1 MTGVAGLWGRIK
13 TLAVTD
19 VGALLRGLGKEDLR
33 AFERVL
39 IESDLGVAAAGAL
52 IAEVQERIRRGAV
65 KTSDDLRAALEER
78 LALILA
84 EPGLGD
90 PGAVARASG
99 GPTVILMVG
108 VNGTGKTT
116 ATAKLAHRLGAEG
129 RKVML
134 VAADTY
140 RAGAVQQL
148 ERWAERLGVPCVK
161 GTAGGDPA
169 AVLFDALDA
178 APARGLDTVIADTAG
193 RLHTQ
198 DDLMKEL
205 QKMARI
211 AARKSP
217 GAPHETLLVL
227 DASTGQNAV
236 HQGKAFKAALPLT
249 GLFVTKLDGTAR
261 GGAVVAMRTELA
273 LPIRFLGVGEEAG
286 DLEVF
291 EPVRYARRLLGD

>member
-1 MTGVAGLWGRIK
+1 LAGLWGKLKR
-13 TLAVTD
+13 LAVTD
-19 VGALLRGLGKEDLR
+19 VGALLRGLGRAELR
-33 AFERVL
+33 DFERTL
-39 IESDLGVAAAGAL
+39 IEADLGVAVAAEL
-52 IAEVQERIRRGAV
+52 VSEVQERVRRGQV
-65 KTSDDLRAALEER
+65 RTPDDIRAALEER
-78 LALILA
+78 LVAIL
-84 EPGLGD
+84 EQPGTD
-90 PGAVARASG
+90 PGTVARGEG

-116 ATAKLAHRLGAEG
+116 ATAKLARRLGAEG
-129 RKVML
+129 RKVLL

-148 ERWAERLGVPCVK
+148 EQWAERVGVPVVK
-161 GTAGGDPA
+161 GAAGGDPA
-169 AVLFDALDA
+169 AVVFDAIEA
-178 APARGLDTVIADTAG
+178 AGPRGFDTVVADTAG

-205 QKMARI
+205 QKIARI

-227 DASTGQNAV
+227 DGTTGQNAV
-236 HQGKAFKAALPLT
+236 SQGKVFKAALPLT

-261 GGAVVAMRTELA
+261 GGAVVAMRKELG
-273 LPIRFLGVGEEAG
+273 LPVRFLGVGEGAG

-291 EPVRYARRLLGD
+291 EPRSYAGRLLGD